1 MPSVLEHLWQLIPPF
16 DARRV
21 LIAPW
26 TDDFGSYGWILL
38 MGVLVTSACCLVG
51 NFLMLRRLSMMGD
64 AISHSVLPGIAA
76 AFLLTRSR
84 SSLAMILG
92 ALLAGVVTSL
102 AVETIHRR
110 SRIKQDAAIGVVFST
125 LFAMGV
131 VMISMFAD
139 RVDLDQDCVLFGEI
153 AFVSLEPKVEWGGM
167 VLGPASVIRMGVVA
181 ISVAALIGLF
191 YKELLVSSFD
201 AGLSRVL
208 GIRTTLLHHGL
219 TLVLSLVVVSAFEA
233 VGAILVIAMLV
244 VPGATAS
251 LTTERLFPRLLLS
264 LAYGALSV
272 VFGVHFAV
280 WLDSGIAA
288 SMVLAGG
295 GIFCSVWTASTLQGV
310 LARPKSSLAAAG
322 LRAKA

>member
-1 MPSVLEHLWQLIPPF
+1 MLGLLENLWRLIPPF

-21 LIAPW
+21 LVAPW
-26 TDDFGSYGWILL
+26 TDDLGSYGWIFL
-38 MGVLVTSACCLVG
+38 MGFLVASACCLVG

-64 AISHSVLPGIAA
+64 AISHSVLPGIAG

-92 ALLAGVVTSL
+92 ALLAGIVTSL

-125 LFAMGV
+125 LFAIGV
-131 VMISMFAD
+131 VTISMFAD

-153 AFVSLEPKVEWGGM
+153 AFVSLEPKVEWGGL
-167 VLGPASVIRMGVVA
+167 VLGPISVIRMGLVAVAVVGL
-181 ISVAALIGLF
+181 VGLF

-201 AGLSRVL
+201 PGLSRAL
-208 GIRTTLLHHGL
+208 GIRTAALHHGL

-272 VFGVHFAV
+272 VFGVHLAV

-295 GIFCSVWTASTLQGV
+295 AMFCLIWTV
-310 LARPKSSLAAAG
+310 LTIRRLLDRPKPTLGSAG
-322 LRAKA
+322 LRPEA